1 MKNKLL
7 IILIAAITVLS
18 CEKDKDDANFTWT
31 FLGQNYTANFA
42 NAYSA
47 SMGAP
52 LIIGG
57 LGTSI
62 SSPGSGPR
70 INVISFAPGVYTF
83 GGIVPNSLNYV
94 DPQGFDLPAL
104 GGSVTITSNNDNK
117 LSGNFS
123 ATLGNVQTITGSFT
137 NVRINP

>member
-1 MKNKLL
+1 MKNKL
-7 IILIAAITVLS
+7 IIIFFTAILGLS
-18 CEKDKDDANFTWT
+18 CDKDNDDANFNWT
-31 FLGQNYTANFA
+31 YLGQNYTANFA

-52 LIIGG
+52 YIVGG
-57 LGTSI
+57 LGSSI

-83 GGIVPNSLNYV
+83 GGIVPNSLNFV
-94 DPQGFDLPAL
+94 DPQGFDIPAL
-104 GGSVTITSNNDNK
+104 DGSVNITTNNDNR

-123 ATLGNVQTITGSFT
+123 ATLGNVQMVTGSFT